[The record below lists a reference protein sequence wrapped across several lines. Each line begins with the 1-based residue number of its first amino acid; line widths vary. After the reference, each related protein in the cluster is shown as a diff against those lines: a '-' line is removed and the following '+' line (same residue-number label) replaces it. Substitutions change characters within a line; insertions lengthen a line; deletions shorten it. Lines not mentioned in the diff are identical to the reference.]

1 MSGWIKIHRQIYTH
15 WIFQDAERLRAWLI
29 ILGHVNFKEEKV
41 ALGNDLL
48 VCKRG
53 ESLMSLDSWAK
64 LFGKNW
70 NKSKVRRFL
79 NLLKNDSM
87 IELKN
92 EQITTR
98 LTVCNYD
105 NYQDEGNASETQTK
119 RKRNASET
127 QVTPT
132 KEGKESKE
140 PKKVKNIDDRKLEF
154 AQTLKPFLDQ
164 YGKDMINKFYS
175 YWTEPNKSNS
185 KFKQEMLKTWSL
197 SHRLANWN
205 SNNFNSKPV
214 AKRTGKDVFLD
225 TYHNS

>member
-119 RKRNASET
+119 RKRNANET

-175 YWTEPNKSNS
+175 YWTEPNKSNTR
-185 KFKQEMLKTWSL
+185 FKQEMLKTWSL
-197 SHRLANWN
+197 HGRLTTWQ
-205 SNNFNSKPV
+205 SNNFDNKTNQV
-214 AKRTGKDVFLD
+214 KQDRTYKLL
-225 TYHNS
+225 